1 MSVCLFDWFLCLL
14 FCCIFPVINDIAEDC
29 LNPRNNEVIS
39 WTAWKT
45 TCYCKLPFWNTQYQQ
60 KALYIVL
67 KGRRINHRL
76 LIWYT
81 YLEWHRAWS
90 LCNPYH
96 APWWLKSGGGG
107 DSAQSCIFC
116 LHQWK
121 KSFHNLKVV
130 DSYQTFYST
139 THKKRSLIRLIFNF
153 FSRSL

>member
-14 FCCIFPVINDIAEDC
+14 FCCIFPLINNIAEDC

-67 KGRRINHRL
+67 KGRRINHSPS
-76 LIWYT
+76 IWYT
-81 YLEWHRAWS
+81 YLEWHHAWS

-96 APWWLKSGGGG
+96 APWWLKRGGGQC
-107 DSAQSCIFC
+107 SIVYILFTSM
-116 LHQWK
+116 K
-121 KSFHNLKVV
+121 KKPFHNLLVV
-130 DSYQTFYST
+130 DSYQTLYST
-139 THKKRSLIRLIFNF
+139 THKKRSLIRLIFYF